1 MLDGVYVV
9 TVTSATQ
16 LQITTIASGASAGSY
31 VVTRRIRGRR
41 YDDYVGYTLTGI
53 DTTTKELIF
62 QRKDSYGASTTDNK
76 TVTTVP
82 AHRGF
87 ESFDSNNRYRFL
99 TTDLRLSLIHI

>member
-1 MLDGVYVV
+1 MVTLNGSSAHGLTTGNSVYVNFGAPSSGLQVLDGVYVV

-62 QRKDSYGASTTDNK
+62 QRKDSYGAS
-76 TVTTVP
+76 
-82 AHRGF
+82 
-87 ESFDSNNRYRFL
+87 
-99 TTDLRLSLIHI
+99 LSLIHI